1 MEEFT
6 PEESL
11 DINQQEQEIELEDA
25 IEKPNLSSIESK
37 DPSLTDGLK
46 IVYNKEVPMDLKL
59 ETKEG
64 QKDIASFELI
74 RVKVL
79 SDSSSKETS
88 PTCVKVE
95 LSSENDL
102 LFHYTSIIDEGTFAK
117 MKKLQNLKIEFSEY
131 CELVEK
137 ICENCINS
145 PDIYIGLFIIQKE
158 GISKLQFVKGSD
170 FKFLELLLIE
180 FKGSSDEIIHKQM
193 IYRFAYLKSKLEY
206 DKKCIKMAGDIILE
220 NNPELLQ
227 PILDCNETYQIDVN
241 KFFGKKLLE
250 K

>member
-37 DPSLTDGLK
+37 DPSLTDRLK

-117 MKKLQNLKIEFSEY
+117 MKKLQNLKIEFS
-131 CELVEK
+131 
-137 ICENCINS
+137 
-145 PDIYIGLFIIQKE
+145 
-158 GISKLQFVKGSD
+158 
-170 FKFLELLLIE
+170 
-180 FKGSSDEIIHKQM
+180 
-193 IYRFAYLKSKLEY
+193 A
-206 DKKCIKMAGDIILE
+206 AGRGRVRSAQG
-220 NNPELLQ
+220 NPEERRDSGHHGYGERGDLRQGAL
-227 PILDCNETYQIDVN
+227 PGT
-241 KFFGKKLLE
+241 GRG
-250 K
+250 